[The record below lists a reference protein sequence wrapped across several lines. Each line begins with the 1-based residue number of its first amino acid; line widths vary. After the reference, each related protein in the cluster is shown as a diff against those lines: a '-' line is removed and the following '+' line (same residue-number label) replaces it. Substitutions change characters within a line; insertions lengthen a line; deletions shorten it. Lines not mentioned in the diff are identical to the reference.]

1 LAKRV
6 CPPWMGYFLLNP
18 LRKLAEN
25 PAKILGPFVDD
36 GMVVLEPGCAMG
48 FFTLPLARMV
58 GSEGKVVAV
67 DMEPRMLSR
76 LERRARRAKLAERL
90 EIRQCDAGGLGIDD
104 LSEGVDFCTAIH
116 VVHEVPDPATFFG
129 EIWRSL
135 KPGAKLLVI
144 EPKGHVS
151 AEDFG
156 RSVAVAEEAGL
167 RHIESPHIRGDLE
180 ALFER

>member
-1 LAKRV
+1 MAQRV
-6 CPPWMGYFLLNP
+6 CPPWMGYILLNP
-18 LRKLAEN
+18 FRTLIEN
-25 PAKILGPFVDD
+25 PTKIFGPFVDE

-58 GSEGKVVAV
+58 GPEGKVVAV
-67 DMEPRMLSR
+67 DMEPKMLAT
-76 LERRARRAKLAERL
+76 LERRARRAQLAGRL
-90 EIRQCDAGGLGIDD
+90 EIRQCEADSLGIDD
-104 LSEGVDFCTAIH
+104 LTERVDFCTAMH
-116 VVHEVPDPATFFG
+116 VVHEVPDPATFFSD
-129 EIWRSL
+129 IWRSL

-156 RSVAVAEEAGL
+156 HFVAVAEEVGL
-167 RHIESPHIRGDLE
+167 RRVESPHLRGDRD